1 MTSIRYDNGKIYRI
15 TNNIDNMIYIGSTC
29 LPLRKRLYSHK
40 KEQHSGKGQNR
51 RLFLHAKKYGWKEF
65 DIYLLE
71 NFPCDMKEELKQ
83 REEFHRKQVPIDI
96 CLNMCRAFAT
106 VQDKKLVNKQ
116 SRQRHVAS
124 YNAYMR
130 QFQQRPQSKAYQ
142 IQWQADNREKRNMQD
157 RDRIKYQKTWGGCRK
172 KDNNL
177 LRIDTTLFN

>member
-1 MTSIRYDNGKIYRI
+1 MRYDNGKIYRI

-29 LPLRKRLYSHK
+29 LPLRKRLYCHK

-71 NFPCDMKEELKQ
+71 KFPCDTKEELRQ

-96 CLNMCRAFAT
+96 CLNMFRSYAT
-106 VQDKKLVNKQ
+106 SEDKKLTNKQ

-124 YNAYMR
+124 YNNYMR
-130 QFQQRPQSKAYQ
+130 QFQKRPQSKAYQ

-157 RDRIKYQKTWGGCRK
+157 RDRSKYQKTWGGCRK

-177 LRIDTTLFN
+177 LRIDTTLFT